1 MCSHLC
7 SEDQRDVN
15 LYLRHAG
22 LLHMLARAGGAQEEV
37 CQWEEVFPTRLCGVA
52 QGADTPGYREP
63 RARWFLLVVTMV
75 CLWLLI

>member
-1 MCSHLC
+1 
-7 SEDQRDVN
+7 
-15 LYLRHAG
+15 
-22 LLHMLARAGGAQEEV
+22 MLARARGAQEEV

-75 CLWLLI
+75 GLWLLI